1 MWLDKLK
8 DLKKRTGMSAKQ
20 IAEKANMSERTI
32 TRIFSGETYAP
43 GIDKLRDIVYAM
55 GGSLDD
61 VLDESDFHLPT
72 PLAEAL
78 KKENAT
84 LQNAVNDL
92 SDENV
97 RLKDEN
103 DRLKDENA
111 KLKAELEYLRFDFAH
126 KDEMLAQKQ
135 RIIELQ
141 EEIIQL
147 HKHQSPNNVL
157 KF

>member
-1 MWLDKLK
+1 
-8 DLKKRTGMSAKQ
+8 
-20 IAEKANMSERTI
+20 MSERTV

-78 KKENAT
+78 KTENTT

-92 SDENV
+92 TDENV
-97 RLKDEN
+97 RLKDEIATLKVEL
-103 DRLKDENA
+103 DRLHLILD
-111 KLKAELEYLRFDFAH
+111 H
-126 KDEMLAQKQ
+126 K
-135 RIIELQ
+135 
-141 EEIIQL
+141 EEIIAL
-147 HKHQSPNNVL
+147 HNYYNKL
-157 KF
+157 K

>member
-8 DLKKRTGMSAKQ
+8 DLKKRSGMSTKA
-20 IAEKANMSERTI
+20 IAEKANMSERTV

-78 KKENAT
+78 KTENTT

-92 SDENV
+92 TDENV
-97 RLKDEN
+97 RLKDEIATLKVEL
-103 DRLKDENA
+103 DRLH
-111 KLKAELEYLRFDFAH
+111 LILEH
-126 KDEMLAQKQ
+126 K
-135 RIIELQ
+135 
-141 EEIIQL
+141 EEIIAL
-147 HKHQSPNNVL
+147 HNYYNKLKSNN
-157 KF
+157 

>member
-8 DLKKRTGMSAKQ
+8 DLKKRSGMSTKA
-20 IAEKANMSERTI
+20 IAEKANMSERTV

-78 KKENAT
+78 KTENTT

-92 SDENV
+92 TDENV
-97 RLKDEN
+97 RLKDEIATLKVEL
-103 DRLKDENA
+103 DRLH
-111 KLKAELEYLRFDFAH
+111 LILEH
-126 KDEMLAQKQ
+126 K
-135 RIIELQ
+135 
-141 EEIIQL
+141 EEIIAL
-147 HKHQSPNNVL
+147 HNYYNKL
-157 KF
+157 GK

>member
-8 DLKKRTGMSAKQ
+8 DLKKQSGMTTKQ
-20 IAEKANMSERTI
+20 IADKAKMAERTV
-32 TRIFSGETYAP
+32 TRILNGETYAP

-61 VLDESDFHLPT
+61 ILDESDFKLPT
-72 PLAEAL
+72 PEAQAL
-78 KKENAT
+78 KTENIT

-92 SDENV
+92 TDENV

-103 DRLKDENA
+103 A
-111 KLKAELEYLRFDFAH
+111 ALKAELDRLRITLEH
-126 KDEMLAQKQ
+126 K
-135 RIIELQ
+135 
-141 EEIIQL
+141 EEILKLQDEIIRL
-147 HKHQSPNNVL
+147 HKTYAPGSKEL

>member
-8 DLKKRTGMSAKQ
+8 DLKKRSGMSTKQ
-20 IAEKANMSERTI
+20 IADKTNMSERTV

-61 VLDESDFHLPT
+61 ILDESDFHLPT

-78 KKENAT
+78 KTENTT

-92 SDENV
+92 TDENV

-103 DRLKDENA
+103 AALKVEIDRLR
-111 KLKAELEYLRFDFAH
+111 LILEH
-126 KDEMLAQKQ
+126 K
-135 RIIELQ
+135 
-141 EEIIQL
+141 EEIISL
-147 HKHQSPNNVL
+147 HNYYNKL
-157 KF
+157 KQ

>member
-8 DLKKRTGMSAKQ
+8 DLKKRSGMSTKQ
-20 IAEKANMSERTI
+20 IADKTNMSERTV
-32 TRIFSGETYAP
+32 TRILSGETYAP

-61 VLDESDFHLPT
+61 ILDESDFHLPT

-78 KKENAT
+78 KTENTT

-92 SDENV
+92 TAENV

-103 DRLKDENA
+103 AALKVEIDRLR
-111 KLKAELEYLRFDFAH
+111 LILEH
-126 KDEMLAQKQ
+126 K
-135 RIIELQ
+135 
-141 EEIIQL
+141 EEIISL
-147 HKHQSPNNVL
+147 HNYYNKL
-157 KF
+157 KQ

>member
-8 DLKKRTGMSAKQ
+8 SLKKQSGMTTKQ
-20 IAEKANMSERTI
+20 IADKAKMAERTV
-32 TRIFSGETYAP
+32 TRILNGETYAP

-61 VLDESDFHLPT
+61 ILDESDFKLPT
-72 PLAEAL
+72 PESQAL
-78 KKENAT
+78 KTENIT

-92 SDENV
+92 TDENV

-103 DRLKDENA
+103 A
-111 KLKAELEYLRFDFAH
+111 SLKAELDRLRLTLAH
-126 KDEMLAQKQ
+126 K
-135 RIIELQ
+135 
-141 EEIIQL
+141 EEILSLQAEIIRL
-147 HKHQSPNNVL
+147 HKTYTPGPDGL

>member
-8 DLKKRTGMSAKQ
+8 DLKKRSGMTTKA
-20 IAEKANMSERTI
+20 IAEKANMSERTV

-78 KKENAT
+78 KTENTT

-92 SDENV
+92 TDENV
-97 RLKDEN
+97 RLKDEIATLKVEL
-103 DRLKDENA
+103 DRLH
-111 KLKAELEYLRFDFAH
+111 LILEH
-126 KDEMLAQKQ
+126 K
-135 RIIELQ
+135 
-141 EEIIQL
+141 EEIIAL
-147 HKHQSPNNVL
+147 HNYYNKLKSNN
-157 KF
+157 

>member
-8 DLKKRTGMSAKQ
+8 DLKKRSGMSTKQ
-20 IAEKANMSERTI
+20 IAEKTNMSERTI

-61 VLDESDFHLPT
+61 ILDESDFHLPT

-78 KKENAT
+78 KTENTT

-92 SDENV
+92 TDENV
-97 RLKDEN
+97 RLKDEIVTLKVEL
-103 DRLKDENA
+103 DRLR
-111 KLKAELEYLRFDFAH
+111 LTLEH
-126 KDEMLAQKQ
+126 K
-135 RIIELQ
+135 
-141 EEIIQL
+141 EEIISL
-147 HKHQSPNNVL
+147 HNYYNKLKQNN
-157 KF
+157 

>member
-8 DLKKRTGMSAKQ
+8 DLKKQSGMTTKQ
-20 IAEKANMSERTI
+20 IADKAKMAERTV
-32 TRIFSGETYAP
+32 TRILNGETYAP

-61 VLDESDFHLPT
+61 ILDESDFKLPT
-72 PLAEAL
+72 PEAQAL
-78 KKENAT
+78 KTENIT

-92 SDENV
+92 TDENV

-103 DRLKDENA
+103 AALKADLDRLR
-111 KLKAELEYLRFDFAH
+111 LTLAH
-126 KDEMLAQKQ
+126 K
-135 RIIELQ
+135 
-141 EEIIQL
+141 EEILSLQAEIIRL
-147 HKHQSPNNVL
+147 HKTYTPGPDGL

>member
-8 DLKKRTGMSAKQ
+8 DLKKRSGMSTKQ
-20 IAEKANMSERTI
+20 IADKTNMSERTV

-61 VLDESDFHLPT
+61 ILDESDFHLPT

-78 KKENAT
+78 KTENTT

-92 SDENV
+92 TDENV

-103 DRLKDENA
+103 AALKVEIDRLH
-111 KLKAELEYLRFDFAH
+111 LILEH
-126 KDEMLAQKQ
+126 K
-135 RIIELQ
+135 
-141 EEIIQL
+141 EEIISL
-147 HKHQSPNNVL
+147 HNYYNKL
-157 KF
+157 KQ

>member
-8 DLKKRTGMSAKQ
+8 DLRKTAGMSAKQ
-20 IAEKANMSERTI
+20 IAEKTNMSERTI
-32 TRIFSGETYAP
+32 SRIFSGETYAP

-61 VLDESDFHLPT
+61 ILDESDFHLPT

-78 KKENAT
+78 KTENLT

-92 SDENV
+92 TDENV
-97 RLKDEN
+97 RLKD
-103 DRLKDENA
+103 KI
-111 KLKAELEYLRFDFAH
+111 AELKTELEHLRFDYAH

>member
-8 DLKKRTGMSAKQ
+8 DLKKRSGMSTKQ
-20 IAEKANMSERTI
+20 IAEKADMSERTV

-61 VLDESDFHLPT
+61 ILDESDFHLPT

-78 KKENAT
+78 KTENTT

-92 SDENV
+92 TAENV

-103 DRLKDENA
+103 AALKVEIDRLR
-111 KLKAELEYLRFDFAH
+111 LILEH
-126 KDEMLAQKQ
+126 K
-135 RIIELQ
+135 
-141 EEIIQL
+141 EEIISL
-147 HKHQSPNNVL
+147 HNYYNKL
-157 KF
+157 KQ

>member
-8 DLKKRTGMSAKQ
+8 DLKKQSGMTTKQ
-20 IAEKANMSERTI
+20 IADKANMSERTV
-32 TRIFSGETYAP
+32 TRILNGETYAP

-61 VLDESDFHLPT
+61 ILDESDFKLPT
-72 PLAEAL
+72 PEAQAL
-78 KKENAT
+78 KTENIT

-92 SDENV
+92 TDENV

-103 DRLKDENA
+103 AALKADLDRLR
-111 KLKAELEYLRFDFAH
+111 LTLAH
-126 KDEMLAQKQ
+126 K
-135 RIIELQ
+135 
-141 EEIIQL
+141 EEILSLQAEIIRL
-147 HKHQSPNNVL
+147 HKTYAPGPDAL

>member
-8 DLKKRTGMSAKQ
+8 DLKKRSGMSTKT
-20 IAEKANMSERTI
+20 IAEKTNMSERTI

-61 VLDESDFHLPT
+61 ILDESDFHLPT

-78 KKENAT
+78 KTENTT

-92 SDENV
+92 TDENV
-97 RLKDEN
+97 RLKDEIVT
-103 DRLKDENA
+103 
-111 KLKAELEYLRFDFAH
+111 LKAELDRLRLTLEH
-126 KDEMLAQKQ
+126 K
-135 RIIELQ
+135 
-141 EEIIQL
+141 EEIIAL
-147 HKHQSPNNVL
+147 HNYYNKLKSNN
-157 KF
+157 

>member
-8 DLKKRTGMSAKQ
+8 DLKKRSGMTTKA
-20 IAEKANMSERTI
+20 IAEKANMSERTV

-78 KKENAT
+78 KTENTT

-92 SDENV
+92 TDENV
-97 RLKDEN
+97 RLKDEIATLKVEL
-103 DRLKDENA
+103 DRLH
-111 KLKAELEYLRFDFAH
+111 LRLEH
-126 KDEMLAQKQ
+126 K
-135 RIIELQ
+135 
-141 EEIIQL
+141 EEIIAL
-147 HKHQSPNNVL
+147 HNYYNKLKTNN
-157 KF
+157 

>member
-8 DLKKRTGMSAKQ
+8 DLKKQSGMTTKQ
-20 IAEKANMSERTI
+20 IADKAKMAERTVA
-32 TRIFSGETYAP
+32 RILNGETYAP

-61 VLDESDFHLPT
+61 ILDESDFKLPT
-72 PLAEAL
+72 PEAQAL
-78 KKENAT
+78 KTENIT

-92 SDENV
+92 TDENV

-103 DRLKDENA
+103 ASLKADLDRLR
-111 KLKAELEYLRFDFAH
+111 LTLAH
-126 KDEMLAQKQ
+126 K
-135 RIIELQ
+135 
-141 EEIIQL
+141 EEILSLQAEIIRL
-147 HKHQSPNNVL
+147 HKTYTPGPDGL

>member
-8 DLKKRTGMSAKQ
+8 DLKKKSGMTTKA
-20 IAEKANMSERTI
+20 IAEKANMSERTV

-78 KKENAT
+78 KTENTT

-92 SDENV
+92 TDENV
-97 RLKDEN
+97 RLKDEIATLKVEL
-103 DRLKDENA
+103 DRLR
-111 KLKAELEYLRFDFAH
+111 LILEH
-126 KDEMLAQKQ
+126 K
-135 RIIELQ
+135 
-141 EEIIQL
+141 EEIIAL
-147 HKHQSPNNVL
+147 HNYYNKLKSNN
-157 KF
+157 

>member
-8 DLKKRTGMSAKQ
+8 ELKKSSKMSSMQ
-20 IAEKANMSERTI
+20 IADATGIPESTVK
-32 TRIFSGETYAP
+32 RIFSGDTYAP

-61 VLDESDFHLPT
+61 VLDESDFHRPT
-72 PLAEAL
+72 PLAESL
-78 KKENAT
+78 KTQNLT

-92 SDENV
+92 TDENV

-103 DRLKDENA
+103 A
-111 KLKAELEYLRFDFAH
+111 KLKIELEQLRITLAH
-126 KDEMLAQKQ
+126 KEETLAHKQ
-135 RIIELQ
+135 HIVELQ

-147 HKHQSPNNVL
+147 HKHQAPNNGL

>member
-8 DLKKRTGMSAKQ
+8 TLKKETGMSAKQ
-20 IAEKANMSERTI
+20 IAEKTNMSERTI

-78 KKENAT
+78 KTENST

-92 SDENV
+92 TDENV
-97 RLKDEN
+97 RLKDEIA
-103 DRLKDENA
+103 E
-111 KLKAELEYLRFDFAH
+111 LKAELEHLRFDYAH

-147 HKHQSPNNVL
+147 HKYQSPNNVL